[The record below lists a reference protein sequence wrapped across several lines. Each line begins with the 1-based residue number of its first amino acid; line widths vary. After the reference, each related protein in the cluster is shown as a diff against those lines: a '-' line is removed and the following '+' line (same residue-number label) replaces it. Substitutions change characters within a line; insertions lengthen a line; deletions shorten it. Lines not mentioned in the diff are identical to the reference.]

1 MKNASIL
8 IVDDEEKTRR
18 ILQINLQNSYK
29 LHLAENGREA
39 LKILQSHTIDIVLTD
54 LKMPDIDGTEVLKEI
69 QKSVHPIPVIIMTA
83 YGTIE
88 NAVMMMKRGAFDYIV
103 KPVNLDQLDVALNR
117 AMLHVKLIQENEQ
130 LRTQLRSIEAMSNIV
145 TVNDKMQKVMKSV
158 EQVATTNFTVL
169 IEGET
174 GTGKELIARSLHNL
188 SSRAS
193 QAFIAVN
200 CGAIPRELLESEFF
214 GSERGAFT
222 GATAR
227 RIGKFEQANH
237 GTIFLDEIGELPL
250 DLQVKLLR
258 AIEEQVIVRVGGSEK
273 VSLDFRIVAATN
285 RKLKLEVEA
294 NRFRSDLYYR
304 LNVVNIQ
311 LPPLRERTEDIP
323 LLAQHFLLK
332 HRQSI
337 GKNQKGFETNSLTY
351 LKAHHW
357 PGNVRELENIV
368 VRSMVSAQSEYI
380 GIDELPSDFHLQ
392 SADERDMIPS
402 SYQDFL
408 AMKKKLKDEYIKEI
422 EKNFILEGLRNNHWN
437 ISQTAR
443 VLDMDRRMLQNM
455 MKDLGLK
462 TPESDSIGE

>member
-1 MKNASIL
+1 MKNVSLL

-18 ILQINLQNSYK
+18 ILQINLQKSYT
-29 LHLAENGREA
+29 LHLAGNGREA
-39 LKILQSHTIDIVLTD
+39 LKILQSNTIDIVLTD
-54 LKMPDIDGTEVLKEI
+54 LKMPDIDGTEVLREA
-69 QKSVHPIPVIIMTA
+69 QKNVHPIPVIIMTA

-88 NAVMMMKRGAFDYIV
+88 NAVAMMKHGAFDYIV
-103 KPVNLDQLDVALNR
+103 KPVNLDQLDAALHR
-117 AMLHVKLIQENEQ
+117 AVQHVQLIQENIQ
-130 LRTQLRSIEAMSNIV
+130 LRTQLRAIEAMSNIL
-145 TVNDKMQKVMKSV
+145 TANAKMQEVLKSV
-158 EQVATTNFTVL
+158 EQVASTNYSVL

-174 GTGKELIARSLHNL
+174 GTGKELIAHAVHK
-188 SSRAS
+188 SSPRAA

-222 GATAR
+222 GAHNR
-227 RIGKFEQANH
+227 HIGKFEQANH
-237 GTIFLDEIGELPL
+237 GTLFLDEIGELPL

-273 VSLDFRIVAATN
+273 ITLDFRIVAATN
-285 RKLKLEVEA
+285 RKLKVEVEA

-304 LNVVNIQ
+304 LNVVNIH

-332 HRQSI
+332 HRHSV
-337 GKNQKGFETNSLTY
+337 GKNQKGFEPNTLMY

-392 SADERDMIPS
+392 TADESNSAPS

-408 AMKKKLKDEYIKEI
+408 TIKKKLKEEYMKEI
-422 EKNFILEGLRNNHWN
+422 ERTFILEGLRNNHWN
-437 ISQTAR
+437 VSHTAR
-443 VLDMDRRMLQNM
+443 ALGMDRRLLQNM

-462 TPESDSIGE
+462 TTASESEE